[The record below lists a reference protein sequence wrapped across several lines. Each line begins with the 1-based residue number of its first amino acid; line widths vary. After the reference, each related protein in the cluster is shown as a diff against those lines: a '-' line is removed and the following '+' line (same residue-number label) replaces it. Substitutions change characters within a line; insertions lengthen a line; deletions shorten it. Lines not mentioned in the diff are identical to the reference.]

1 MRIQTTKSSFLIESN
16 ENKKGCLFIKSE
28 SSDELHRFFGSL
40 VIEPTGN
47 SEYPYQV
54 KACKQEF
61 ANALILMVKE
71 IDYSAFSQFESA
83 FL

>member
-1 MRIQTTKSSFLIESN
+1 MRIQTTKSSFLIECDQD
-16 ENKKGCLFIKSE
+16 KKGCLFIKSE

-40 VIEPTGN
+40 EIEPSG
-47 SEYPYQV
+47 SPEYPYQV

-71 IDYSAFSQFESA
+71 IDYSVFSQFESVL
-83 FL
+83 F